1 MTLRIRN
8 RHASHEGPSLQTIQA
23 RRTPENA
30 QRTWRAAAGRV
41 QLSLGRRLDPGMV
54 LEKLLVQLDEVLPLI
69 GRLVFRE
76 NRLHRA
82 HRLTGAA
89 VDAFVRMDVEH
100 RVAFVDAIHRTHL
113 DAGLV
118 LYVDA
123 RLGNDVR
130 HLSLRSLF
138 RGAFS
143 SAEPPDLVPE
153 SAQCVKHSGYLPGCQ
168 LLGLQARVERIPER
182 VA

>member
-1 MTLRIRN
+1 MKAMPRHTRN
-8 RHASHEGPSLQTIQA
+8 RHASHGEPPLQKIQA
-23 RRTPENA
+23 RGTPENA
-30 QRTWRAAAGRV
+30 QQAWRAAAGRV

-76 NRLHRA
+76 DRLHRT

-89 VDAFVRMDVEH
+89 VDAFVRMDEEH
-100 RVAFVDAIHRTHL
+100 RVAFVDAVHRTHL

-123 RLGNDVR
+123 RLGNDIR
-130 HLSLRSLF
+130 HLSLRSREL

-143 SAEPPDLVPE
+143 STEPPDLVPE

-168 LLGLQARVERIPER
+168 LLGLQARV
-182 VA
+182 